1 MNTKDNITISSE
13 QIEQFIKDDNDA
25 KEKAKEL
32 LSNAAIKES
41 ALQVVFNLLQ
51 ITTSHSIKPEM
62 FESIETY
69 KDFIFKCIVEPYSF
83 DINKQNEVKRII
95 ECSEMFEFNQY
106 QYKRYS
112 YPTYIYKEF
121 YKTISNKYHLEGYK
135 SILLSFHMV
144 MNEMI
149 NFLSEKSLFSERS
162 ISPIIVGAYNI
173 TEVIDYYLGEYNVES
188 KYSAQKVL
196 PYLICYI

>member
-83 DINKQNEVKRII
+83 DINKQNEVK
-95 ECSEMFEFNQY
+95 SW
-106 QYKRYS
+106 
-112 YPTYIYKEF
+112 
-121 YKTISNKYHLEGYK
+121 YK
-135 SILLSFHMV
+135 S
-144 MNEMI
+144 N
-149 NFLSEKSLFSERS
+149 NKSRSKCSRSRSSNTIFIFSS
-162 ISPIIVGAYNI
+162 IFW
-173 TEVIDYYLGEYNVES
+173 L
-188 KYSAQKVL
+188 
-196 PYLICYI
+196 

>member
-121 YKTISNKYHLEGYK
+121 YKTISK
-135 SILLSFHMV
+135 IF
-144 MNEMI
+144 
-149 NFLSEKSLFSERS
+149 
-162 ISPIIVGAYNI
+162 
-173 TEVIDYYLGEYNVES
+173 
-188 KYSAQKVL
+188 
-196 PYLICYI
+196 